1 MTDLYPI
8 VIPPFEHRFKAVT
21 YTCSG
26 EGLRKDGHSY
36 DPNVE
41 KFIPPKAQKLGNN
54 IGARPAG
61 WWKAQCAFRGLK
73 QTGSIAELQSRL
85 GGAKKEMDPELKAAE
100 SQLIKDFMKQNKLA
114 RDGDWDKLK
123 TAEEKADANPQ
134 RYLNE
139 AFPKSATGELAKPD
153 IIIVKNEHKAA
164 LAEAAH
170 KMGLES
176 LLVDAPR
183 VGNKRPSPDQWV
195 VVGRITD
202 AVLNQK
208 RELERAA
215 TRPKE
220 NIPKKTPGDRPKQTA
235 RKSVPSSGTHDN
247 AFDEIGTQQARPILP
262 LPRRKQGARKIAPSA
277 ATHDNL
283 FSDSDSHGPNLPGP
297 ALRGPKKQTAVK
309 STSSTSTD
317 SDIFFDS
324 NTENPE
330 SPGPVSPGPKKQ
342 TAVKS
347 TRSTNTHPDLFV
359 DDGEDEVAHR
369 QPAAKRLRT
378 SASGARANSS
388 AAESEDLWD
397 VRGSYVVECPDIE
410 EEWGEKDS
418 DLTLDIYVEKKNG
431 RHQIFAMFNFI
442 VVEGIM
448 RFERPTG
455 VPSPKNADKKR
466 KRESTSSIDEDGDV
480 MMSDVAQNVAS
491 NSKHK
496 ESAFFLGV
504 NDKPTA
510 RCPTWP
516 YRWRGEETG
525 EGEIQVGSDKRLESI
540 TFDDKNKSLSGTFT
554 CGFAGK
560 CKFTGLKVNNR
571 PHDSRIDP
579 ESQWESR
586 SEAAYEETLQTRWK

>member
-8 VIPPFEHRFKAVT
+8 IIPPFEHRFKAVT

-36 DPNVE
+36 DPHVE
-41 KFIPPKAQKLGNN
+41 KLIPPKGQKLGNG
-54 IGARPAG
+54 IGTRPAG

-73 QTGSIAELQSRL
+73 QTGSVADLQSRL

-100 SQLIKDFMKQNKLA
+100 SQLNKDFKKQNKLA
-114 RDGDWDKLK
+114 RDGDWDNLK
-123 TAEEKADANPQ
+123 TAEQKADANPE

-153 IIIVKNEHKAA
+153 IIIVKNERKAA

-176 LLVDAPR
+176 VLVDAPR
-183 VGNKRPSPDQWV
+183 VGNIRPSPDQWV

-202 AVLNQK
+202 AVSNQK

-220 NIPKKTPGDRPKQTA
+220 NTPKKTPEGRPKQTA

-247 AFDEIGTQQARPILP
+247 VFDEIKTQSARPILP
-262 LPRRKQGARKIAPSA
+262 LPRKKQTARKVTQST
-277 ATHDNL
+277 ATHNNL
-283 FSDSDSHGPNLPGP
+283 FSDSNSYSPNRPGP
-297 ALRGPKKQTAVK
+297 APR
-309 STSSTSTD
+309 D
-317 SDIFFDS
+317 
-324 NTENPE
+324 
-330 SPGPVSPGPKKQ
+330 PKKQ

-347 TRSTNTHPDLFV
+347 TRSTSTHSDLFAG
-359 DDGEDEVAHR
+359 DGEDEDAHR

-378 SASGARANSS
+378 SASGARANLS
-388 AAESEDLWD
+388 AESEGLWD
-397 VRGSYVVECPDIE
+397 VRGSYVIECPDIE

-418 DLTLDIYVEKKNG
+418 DLTLDIYVENKNG
-431 RHQIFAMFNFI
+431 RHQMFAMFNFI

-448 RFERPTG
+448 RFERPTD
-455 VPSPKNADKKR
+455 VPSPKNSDKKR

-480 MMSDVAQNVAS
+480 MMSDVSQNVAS

-496 ESAFFLGV
+496 ESAFFLGA

-510 RCPTWP
+510 RRPTWL

-525 EGEIQVGSDKRLESI
+525 EGEIQLGSDKRLESI

-554 CGFAGK
+554 CDFAGK
-560 CKFTGLKVNNR
+560 CEFTGLKVNHR
-571 PHDSRIDP
+571 PQDSRIDP

-586 SEAAYEETLQTRWK
+586 SEAAYEEALQTRWK

>member
-36 DPNVE
+36 DPHVE
-41 KFIPPKAQKLGNN
+41 KLIPPKGQKLGNS
-54 IGARPAG
+54 IGAKPAG

-73 QTGSIAELQSRL
+73 QTGSVADLQSRL
-85 GGAKKEMDPELKAAE
+85 GGAKKEMDPELKAVE
-100 SQLIKDFMKQNKLA
+100 SQLNKDFKKQNKLA

-153 IIIVKNEHKAA
+153 IIVVKNEHKTA

-170 KMGLES
+170 KIGLES

-183 VGNKRPSPDQWV
+183 VGNKRSSPEQWV
-195 VVGRITD
+195 IVGRITD

-215 TRPKE
+215 TRSKE
-220 NIPKKTPGDRPKQTA
+220 NTPKKPPGDRPKQTA

-247 AFDEIGTQQARPILP
+247 VFDEIGTQQARPILP
-262 LPRRKQGARKIAPSA
+262 LPRRKQTARKFVPST

-283 FSDSDSHGPNLPGP
+283 FSDSDSHSPN
-297 ALRGPKKQTAVK
+297 R
-309 STSSTSTD
+309 
-317 SDIFFDS
+317 
-324 NTENPE
+324 
-330 SPGPVSPGPKKQ
+330 PGPVSPGPQKQ

-347 TRSTNTHPDLFV
+347 TRSTSTHSDLFA
-359 DDGEDEVAHR
+359 DDGEDEIAHR
-369 QPAAKRLRT
+369 QPAAKRLRR

-388 AAESEDLWD
+388 ATESEGLWD

-418 DLTLDIYVEKKNG
+418 DLILDIYVENKNG
-431 RHQIFAMFNFI
+431 RHQMFAMFNFI

-448 RFERPTG
+448 RFERPNG

-480 MMSDVAQNVAS
+480 MMSDISQTVAS

-496 ESAFFLGV
+496 ESAFFLGA

-510 RCPTWP
+510 RRPTWP

-525 EGEIQVGSDKRLESI
+525 EGEIQLGSDKRLESI

-554 CGFAGK
+554 CDFAGK
-560 CKFTGLKVNNR
+560 CEFTGLKVNNR
-571 PHDSRIDP
+571 PQDSRIDP

-586 SEAAYEETLQTRWK
+586 SEAAYEEALQTRWK

>member
-36 DPNVE
+36 DPHVE
-41 KFIPPKAQKLGNN
+41 KLIPPKDQKLGNS
-54 IGARPAG
+54 IGTKPAG
-61 WWKAQCAFRGLK
+61 WWKAQCSFRGLK
-73 QTGSIAELQSRL
+73 QTGSIADLQSRL

-100 SQLIKDFMKQNKLA
+100 SQLNKDFMKQNKLA

-123 TAEEKADANPQ
+123 TAEEKADANPE

-139 AFPKSATGELAKPD
+139 AFPKSATGELAKPE
-153 IIIVKNEHKAA
+153 IIIVKSERKAA

-176 LLVDAPR
+176 VLVDAPR
-183 VGNKRPSPDQWV
+183 VGNIRPSPDQWV

-220 NIPKKTPGDRPKQTA
+220 ITPKKTPGGRPKQTA
-235 RKSVPSSGTHDN
+235 RKSVPSSGTHEN
-247 AFDEIGTQQARPILP
+247 VFDEIKTQSARPILP
-262 LPRRKQGARKIAPSA
+262 LSRERRAARKVVQST
-277 ATHDNL
+277 ATHNNL
-283 FSDSDSHGPNLPGP
+283 FGDSDSHSPN
-297 ALRGPKKQTAVK
+297 R
-309 STSSTSTD
+309 
-317 SDIFFDS
+317 
-324 NTENPE
+324 
-330 SPGPVSPGPKKQ
+330 PGPVSPGTRKQ

-347 TRSTNTHPDLFV
+347 TRSNSTHSDLFAGG
-359 DDGEDEVAHR
+359 GEDEDAHR

-388 AAESEDLWD
+388 AESESLWD
-397 VRGSYVVECPDIE
+397 VRGSYVIECPDIE

-418 DLTLDIYVEKKNG
+418 DLTLDIYVENKNG
-431 RHQIFAMFNFI
+431 RHQMFAMFNFI

-448 RFERPTG
+448 RFERPTD

-466 KRESTSSIDEDGDV
+466 KRESTSSIDEDEDGDV
-480 MMSDVAQNVAS
+480 MMSDVSQNVAS

-496 ESAFFLGV
+496 ESAFFLGA

-510 RCPTWP
+510 RRPTWP

-525 EGEIQVGSDKRLESI
+525 EGEIQLGSDKRLESI
-540 TFDDKNKSLSGTFT
+540 TFDDKKKTLSGTFT
-554 CGFAGK
+554 CDFAGK
-560 CKFTGLKVNNR
+560 CKFTGLMINR
-571 PHDSRIDP
+571 RPQDSRIDP
-579 ESQWESR
+579 ENQWESR
-586 SEAAYEETLQTRWK
+586 SEVAYEEALQTRWK